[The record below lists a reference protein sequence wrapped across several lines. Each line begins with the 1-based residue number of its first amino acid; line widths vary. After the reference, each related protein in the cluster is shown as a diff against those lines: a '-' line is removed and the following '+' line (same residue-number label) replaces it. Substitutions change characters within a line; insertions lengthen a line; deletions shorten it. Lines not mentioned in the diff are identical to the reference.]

1 MLTQTIRRFSQLS
14 ALVALPAALALAA
27 PAIAAPLPEAR
38 TIGQKSE
45 AAEALYPSFASLFA
59 IETLEGLP
67 QMEGVNLSAEQ
78 ASQIAALLDDARIQI
93 QTIFTAEQQNTLV
106 AELNRGEDFNLAMEA
121 IGLSEAQESD
131 LEFIVQY
138 FGFQAGSILTPEQQQ
153 TISENFQ
160 ASR

>member
-1 MLTQTIRRFSQLS
+1 
-14 ALVALPAALALAA
+14 
-27 PAIAAPLPEAR
+27 
-38 TIGQKSE
+38 
-45 AAEALYPSFASLFA
+45 
-59 IETLEGLP
+59 
-67 QMEGVNLSAEQ
+67 MEGVNLSAEQ